1 MRSMTLFNFLL
12 EATLIGGALTLMM
25 LAVRS
30 LGRGRI
36 SNRVIY
42 MLWLVVALRLLL
54 PISLPNP
61 LINQFRPT
69 LSMDG
74 DARPVA
80 DQIRTRFLDTID
92 ALTEGEEHTSAL
104 SHLGQETRSG
114 RAGKWLLVAYAAI
127 GSAVGVALVI
137 RNGQRRNR
145 ILRNRVGLP
154 DEALSARYRE
164 ICTHYG
170 VKPVP
175 VYMVE
180 KLPAPCIV
188 GTFRPFIAIPCHSTQ
203 VNIPHMLAHEVCH
216 LKAGDQWWELVR
228 SLCCVLHWLNPLV
241 WLAAFLS
248 REDAELACDSR
259 VINKTPDIQR
269 LGYAAALAGAA
280 GRSCTGGNRLMLQGK
295 WLKQRINGVLRNGRI
310 RKWGVALVSL
320 LGALVMIA
328 AFSTRESHKPVMI
341 RQIPQPAWTAT
352 HEPLETGD
360 AALAYASRFLE
371 SPFIGLKVA
380 DLRLSCEAHA
390 AGWRI
395 TGDTAGEQPEPVCT
409 LLISTQGDVLLY
421 DGSPQLGKLSALSWM
436 HTLSAPSSALD
447 RYAAAFA
454 KCCLPGRTIAGATPV
469 DDLSASKGAHLVL
482 TTLTD
487 GDGAVLADGLALM
500 IEPEVRIVMYEQHAM
515 SMALIK

>member
-1 MRSMTLFNFLL
+1 MRSMILFNFLL

-30 LGRGRI
+30 LGRGRV

-69 LSMDG
+69 LSVDG

-92 ALTEGEEHTSAL
+92 ALTEGEERTSAL

-127 GSAVGVALVI
+127 GGAVGVAMVI
-137 RNGQRRNR
+137 RTGQRKSRV
-145 ILRNRVGLP
+145 LRNRVALP
-154 DEALSARYRE
+154 DEALAKQYRE
-164 ICTHYG
+164 ICAHYG
-170 VKPVP
+170 LKPVP
-175 VYMVE
+175 VYLVE

-188 GTFRPFIAIPCHSTQ
+188 GTLHPLIAIPAQSNAAH
-203 VNIPHMLAHEVCH
+203 VPHMLAHEVCH
-216 LKAGDQWWELVR
+216 LKAGDQWWEVIR
-228 SLCCVLHWLNPLV
+228 CLCCVLHWINPLV

-248 REDAELACDSR
+248 REDAEQACDSR
-259 VINKTPDIQR
+259 VVAKTPDTQR

-280 GRSCTGGNRLMLQGK
+280 GRSCTGGNRLMLSGK
-295 WLKQRINGVLRNGRI
+295 WLKQRINGVLRNGKV
-310 RKWGVALVSL
+310 RKWGVAFISL
-320 LGALVMIA
+320 LGALVLIA

-341 RQIPQPAWTAT
+341 RQIPQPAWTAA
-352 HEPLETGD
+352 HEPLENNT
-360 AALAYASRFLE
+360 AALAYACRFLE

-380 DLRLSCEAHA
+380 DLSLQCEAHA

-395 TGDTAGEQPEPVCT
+395 VGSTATEPGQPVCT
-409 LLISTQGDVLLY
+409 LLLSTQGDVLLY

-469 DDLSASKGAHLVL
+469 DDLSASEGSHLVL
-482 TTLTD
+482 TTLTSAD
-487 GDGAVLADGLALM
+487 GTVLTDGLALT

-515 SMALIK
+515 GMGLHP